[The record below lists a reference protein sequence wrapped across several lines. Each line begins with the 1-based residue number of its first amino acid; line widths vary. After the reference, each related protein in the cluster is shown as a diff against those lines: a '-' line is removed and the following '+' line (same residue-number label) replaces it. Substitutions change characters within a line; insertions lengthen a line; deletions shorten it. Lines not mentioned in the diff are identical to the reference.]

1 MTIPPYMLK
10 KLRGRLGL
18 EEDDKSRDERFYKM
32 TPVQIVKECVAW
44 EIGDET
50 WATIIADF
58 MVSMDVQPKDFF
70 D

>member
-1 MTIPPYMLK
+1 MTIPKYMLI

-18 EEDDKSRDERFYKM
+18 EPYNNLRDKEFYQM
-32 TPVQIVKECVAW
+32 TPVQIVKECTAW
-44 EIGDET
+44 EIGDAD